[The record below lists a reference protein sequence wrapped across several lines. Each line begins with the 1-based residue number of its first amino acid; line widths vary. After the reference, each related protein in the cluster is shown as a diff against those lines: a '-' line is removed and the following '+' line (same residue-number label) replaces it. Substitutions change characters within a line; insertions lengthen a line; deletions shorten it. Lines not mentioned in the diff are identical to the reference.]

1 MCVVCEYILYT
12 LYSIEYTVY
21 CIHVRGEDAKEIIR
35 IMHRS
40 RTHIICKVSTKYLIL
55 ITD

>member
-12 LYSIEYTVY
+12 LYSIQYTVG
-21 CIHVRGEDAKEIIR
+21 IHVRGEDAKEI
-35 IMHRS
+35 MHRS
-40 RTHIICKVSTKYLIL
+40 HTHICTVPTKYLIL